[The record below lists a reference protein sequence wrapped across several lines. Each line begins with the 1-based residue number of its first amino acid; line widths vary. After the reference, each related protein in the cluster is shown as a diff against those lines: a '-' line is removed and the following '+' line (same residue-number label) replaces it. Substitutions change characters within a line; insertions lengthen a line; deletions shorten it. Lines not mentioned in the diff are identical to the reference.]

1 MGRYDQYEELEEQ
14 AYNDKIKPK
23 KKPRKKKK
31 EWSKNEQNSKEF
43 GYRKK
48 DTKYSNNPKRI

>member
-1 MGRYDQYEELEEQ
+1 MGKYDYYEELEEQ
-14 AYNDKIKPK
+14 AYNDRIKPK